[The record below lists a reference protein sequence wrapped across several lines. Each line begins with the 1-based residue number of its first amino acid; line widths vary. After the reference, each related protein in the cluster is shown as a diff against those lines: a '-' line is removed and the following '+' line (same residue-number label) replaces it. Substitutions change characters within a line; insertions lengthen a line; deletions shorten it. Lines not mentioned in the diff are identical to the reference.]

1 MTIMTTQSKYNKQ
14 PQTIKINKSMQITH
28 IEIDSQIPFSDLN
41 VCIYFQRSAD
51 DFLYHHFY
59 SLLADADERRKR

>member
-1 MTIMTTQSKYNKQ
+1 
-14 PQTIKINKSMQITH
+14 MQITN

-41 VCIYFQRSAD
+41 VYILAAVGSAD
-51 DFLYHHFY
+51 DFLYHYFY